1 MSTLKVNEIQN
12 TSGGSTITNVGK
24 VLQIVSATKT
34 DSASGLSTST
44 PTDITGLSVNIT
56 PSSASNK
63 VWIVFH
69 VSVAVD
75 ANYGGQGI
83 LLIRNSTQICL
94 ADAEGSRSRNTI
106 KAVGGGGSYHYQ
118 QALGQNFLDSPNT
131 TSQVTY
137 KLQHVDPSTNNTIYI
152 NRNQNNGDNAG
163 YSRSTSTITALE
175 IAA

>member
-75 ANYGGQGI
+75 ANYGG
-83 LLIRNSTQICL
+83 
-94 ADAEGSRSRNTI
+94 
-106 KAVGGGGSYHYQ
+106 
-118 QALGQNFLDSPNT
+118 
-131 TSQVTY
+131 
-137 KLQHVDPSTNNTIYI
+137 
-152 NRNQNNGDNAG
+152 
-163 YSRSTSTITALE
+163 
-175 IAA
+175 